1 MSEEKDSSESLD
13 RNFIDALLDRAVYA
27 PLGGLVEA
35 RKDMELAATR
45 GRERVKMQVTNARLL
60 GQLAVGFGS
69 KEIGKRIRQLPLFP
83 DDAPTPPDPKKQ
95 SSPEQ
100 SSSKKSETSPAPIN
114 HLIANYDD
122 LSASQVV
129 RLLGGFTPPER
140 EEVERYERA
149 SRSRMTI
156 LNKIRQLDVGT
167 DAAS

>member
-1 MSEEKDSSESLD
+1 MSEAKDSSESLD
-13 RNFIDALLDRAVYA
+13 RNFLDSLLDRVVYA

-35 RKDMELAATR
+35 RKDMDLAATR

-83 DDAPTPPDPKKQ
+83 DDAPPPSPPKQ
-95 SSPEQ
+95 HSAPDQ
-100 SSSKKSETSPAPIN
+100 TTSPKSATSPNPID

-129 RLLGGFTPPER
+129 RLLGGFTPLER
-140 EEVERYERA
+140 DEIARYERA

-156 LNKIRQLDVGT
+156 LNKVRQLDSGT
-167 DAAS
+167 DAAK

>member
-13 RNFIDALLDRAVYA
+13 RHFIDALLDRAVYA

-95 SSPEQ
+95 STPEQ

-114 HLIANYDD
+114 HLIA
-122 LSASQVV
+122 A
-129 RLLGGFTPPER
+129 
-140 EEVERYERA
+140 
-149 SRSRMTI
+149 
-156 LNKIRQLDVGT
+156 
-167 DAAS
+167 